1 MVVTAMVFSLSK
13 GIIHP
18 YYTVALAP
26 AIGALVGIG
35 ANMMRQ
41 RRDLLLA
48 RCVLASTVVTTC
60 AWGTGESWAPPATNP
75 AMCAMST
82 MK

>member
-1 MVVTAMVFSLSK
+1 MK

-35 ANMMRQ
+35 AVALWRV
-41 RRDLLLA
+41 RRDSRLASPAGLLA
-48 RCVLASTVVTTC
+48 VGAV
-60 AWGTGESWAPPATNP
+60 
-75 AMCAMST
+75 
-82 MK
+82 